1 MDGHIFYF
9 HVCKVTPEPWRK
21 EPLRW
26 VPWFSELNWS
36 SFQNMFPII
45 AKGHLSQLY
54 SQSIIYIHFS
64 GFHQMQ
70 SDYADWMDTV
80 P

>member
-1 MDGHIFYF
+1 MAGYIFYF
-9 HVCKVTPEPWRK
+9 HMCKVTQEPWRK
-21 EPLRW
+21 ESLPW
-26 VPWFSELNWS
+26 VFWLSELSWN

-45 AKGHLSQLY
+45 TKGHLSQLC

-70 SDYADWMDTV
+70 SDYVDWTDTA